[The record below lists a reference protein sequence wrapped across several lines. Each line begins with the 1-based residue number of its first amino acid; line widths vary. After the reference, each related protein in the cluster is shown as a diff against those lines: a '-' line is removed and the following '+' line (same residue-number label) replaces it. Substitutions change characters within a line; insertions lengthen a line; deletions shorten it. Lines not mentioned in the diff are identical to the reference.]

1 MGEKSA
7 VEHSVAKPKVPDRSS
22 ARTETGGPEGL
33 RIAPAGAGP
42 SALHRAIG
50 NHAVGQAL
58 NAQRTPAASGPVVEV
73 RTRDGVSEVVLGN
86 TVLVRSTMPVDLHSV
101 STVAGDLGVLV
112 TAPEGAIVEFGDRTE
127 IRAALGAVATRW
139 LLRAVVR
146 GTEGEMRRPVWR
158 AVDEMASAAAPAAT
172 QALPPLPSAKP
183 PGPEQPPKI
192 PLQRGYPDPDLDDA
206 VNARGP
212 LVGKLTNALSE
223 DQLRLLAVE
232 DRLAL
237 IDRISSQRSVSDR
250 DQQTLSRL
258 VFTAPPHEYGVLAD
272 GLKAQKGRL
281 LRRLDKVLTGSD
293 LDAFYGAATPVL
305 LGSTLDDENYA
316 RYENALHLQW
326 SGPPLVR
333 PDKMLDS
340 AHPDQAIT
348 ITYDLSWTESGRL
361 RIRWRKTWLLA
372 EGPPGEA
379 ILGPDDVVALHFL
392 NGDPDLDAKQGEV
405 RYLPAVALFAL
416 VHRQFRREMWGAVQ
430 TAMTV
435 GGVAGAA
442 GAVTWLGRIVAG
454 IEAALGA
461 AAYVVDQF
469 REEIDRTEGGRDFL
483 KRWDI
488 AQSLIAIYGL
498 ARIVIAL
505 PKALRSLVKA
515 FRPVRGALGSELQ
528 KAAEFERRMGEIE
541 LRLNEA
547 EREAAA
553 ARTAGE
559 ASAGDLPAGAE
570 PAPQGPAGRPAGPPG
585 AAGEVREGPVS
596 ACRTRAPAA
605 GSTISRAAPTCRRAL
620 QHTRCTPLASPT
632 LVRATT

>member
-1 MGEKSA
+1 M
-7 VEHSVAKPKVPDRSS
+7 
-22 ARTETGGPEGL
+22 
-33 RIAPAGAGP
+33 
-42 SALHRAIG
+42 
-50 NHAVGQAL
+50 
-58 NAQRTPAASGPVVEV
+58 
-73 RTRDGVSEVVLGN
+73 
-86 TVLVRSTMPVDLHSV
+86 
-101 STVAGDLGVLV
+101 
-112 TAPEGAIVEFGDRTE
+112 
-127 IRAALGAVATRW
+127 
-139 LLRAVVR
+139 
-146 GTEGEMRRPVWR
+146 
-158 AVDEMASAAAPAAT
+158 
-172 QALPPLPSAKP
+172 
-183 PGPEQPPKI
+183 
-192 PLQRGYPDPDLDDA
+192 
-206 VNARGP
+206 
-212 LVGKLTNALSE
+212 
-223 DQLRLLAVE
+223 
-232 DRLAL
+232 
-237 IDRISSQRSVSDR
+237 
-250 DQQTLSRL
+250 
-258 VFTAPPHEYGVLAD
+258 
-272 GLKAQKGRL
+272 
-281 LRRLDKVLTGSD
+281 
-293 LDAFYGAATPVL
+293 
-305 LGSTLDDENYA
+305 
-316 RYENALHLQW
+316 
-326 SGPPLVR
+326 
-333 PDKMLDS
+333 
-340 AHPDQAIT
+340 
-348 ITYDLSWTESGRL
+348 
-361 RIRWRKTWLLA
+361 
-372 EGPPGEA
+372 
-379 ILGPDDVVALHFL
+379 ALHFL

-585 AAGEVREGPVS
+585 AAGEVREGPRIRVS
-596 ACRTRAPAA
+596 GRGPRPLA
-605 GSTISRAAPTCRRAL
+605 RRFRGRL
-620 QHTRCTPLASPT
+620 QHVGGRCSIRGAHHWQARPW
-632 LVRATT
+632 